1 MVALIEGGQVAVEL
15 ARELVE
21 AAPEQAMLDLSAVTL
36 LAPIPVP
43 PQIRDFL
50 AFERHLKRRSPWLRA
65 GADHRA
71 LRCHHRPAGGRTP
84 PRHPLIASSLCR
96 GTVGS

>member
-21 AAPEQAMLDLSAVTL
+21 AAPEEAMLDLSAVTL

-50 AFERHLKRRSPWLRA
+50 AF
-65 GADHRA
+65 
-71 LRCHHRPAGGRTP
+71 
-84 PRHPLIASSLCR
+84 
-96 GTVGS
+96 